1 MKGFVFTELTELA
14 ERKFG
19 EDAMDNVFDNVE
31 LSSGGAYTSIGY
43 YAAEELNTLVVE
55 LAKRQS
61 ICPQVLV
68 HGFGEHLFS
77 QFERQFPRFFTDIDN
92 AFDFL
97 AQVDGVIH
105 VEVRKLYPDA
115 ELPRFESSIEGDR
128 MVIDYFSPRG
138 LADLASGLIDACIA
152 YYGGGIAVKRED
164 LAPAPAAHSRFEL
177 IRQRPT

>member
-1 MKGFVFTELTELA
+1 MPIKGFVFAELTELA

-31 LSSGGAYTSIGY
+31 LSSGGAYTSVGY

-77 QFERQFPRFFTDIDN
+77 QFERQFPRFEF
-92 AFDFL
+92 
-97 AQVDGVIH
+97 
-105 VEVRKLYPDA
+105 
-115 ELPRFESSIEGDR
+115 SIEGDR
-128 MVIDYFSPRG
+128 MVIEYFSPRG
-138 LADLASGLIDACIA
+138 LADLASGLIDACVA
-152 YYGGGIAVKRED
+152 FYGRGIAVKRED

-177 IRQRPT
+177 TRQRPT